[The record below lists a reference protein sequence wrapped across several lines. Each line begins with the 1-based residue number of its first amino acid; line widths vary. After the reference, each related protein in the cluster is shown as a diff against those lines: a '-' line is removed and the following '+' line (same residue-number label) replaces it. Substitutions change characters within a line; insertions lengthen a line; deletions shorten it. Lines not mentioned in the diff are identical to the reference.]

1 MKAKILVVVLLA
13 AVVLAAC
20 GGDDGGADGEVIVGD
35 DVTVKMFDNRFEF
48 TEIKIPVG
56 GSVTWVG
63 AGRNS
68 HNSVD
73 ADDAWSTEDVFGS
86 LDQFEGDEAVITYNE
101 AGEYTFFCTYHGNAD
116 GGEMAGVL
124 IVE

>member
-1 MKAKILVVVLLA
+1 MKARILGVALIA

-20 GGDDGGADGEVIVGD
+20 GGDDGEADGEVIAGD

-56 GSVTWVG
+56 ASVTWVG

-68 HNSVD
+68 HSSVD
-73 ADDAWSTEDVFGS
+73 ADDAWSTEDVFGN
-86 LDQFEGDEAVITYNE
+86 LDQFEGDEAAIIYNE
-101 AGEYTFFCTYHGNAD
+101 AGEYTFFCTYHGNAE
-116 GGEMAGVL
+116 GGGMAGVL

>member
-1 MKAKILVVVLLA
+1 MKVRILVVALIG
-13 AVVLAAC
+13 AVVLVAC
-20 GGDDGGADGEVIVGD
+20 GGDDGGADGEVIAGD

-48 TEIKIPVG
+48 TEIKISVG

-63 AGRNS
+63 AGRSS

-73 ADDAWSTEDVFGS
+73 ADGAWSTEDVFGS
-86 LDQFEGDEAVITYNE
+86 LDQFEGDEAAITYNE
-101 AGEYTFFCTYHGNAD
+101 AGEYTFFCTYHGNAE

>member
-1 MKAKILVVVLLA
+1 MKARILGVALIA

-20 GGDDGGADGEVIVGD
+20 GGDDGEADGEVISED

-68 HNSVD
+68 HSSVD
-73 ADDAWSTEDVFGS
+73 ADDAWSTEDVFGN
-86 LDQFEGDEAVITYNE
+86 LDQFEGDEAAIIYNE
-101 AGEYTFFCTYHGNAD
+101 AGEYTFFCTYHGNAE
-116 GGEMAGVL
+116 GGGMAGVL

>member
-1 MKAKILVVVLLA
+1 MKARILGVALIA

-20 GGDDGGADGEVIVGD
+20 GGDDGEADGEVIAGD

-63 AGRNS
+63 AVRNS
-68 HNSVD
+68 HSSVD
-73 ADDAWSTEDVFGS
+73 ADDAWSTEDVFGN
-86 LDQFEGDEAVITYNE
+86 LDQFEGDEAAIIYNE
-101 AGEYTFFCTYHGNAD
+101 AGEYTFFCTYHGNAE
-116 GGEMAGVL
+116 GGGMAGVL

>member
-1 MKAKILVVVLLA
+1 LKARILGVALIA

-20 GGDDGGADGEVIVGD
+20 GGDDGEAVGEVIAGD

-68 HNSVD
+68 HSSVD
-73 ADDAWSTEDVFGS
+73 ADDAWSTEDVFGN
-86 LDQFEGDEAVITYNE
+86 LDQFEGDEAAIIYNE
-101 AGEYTFFCTYHGNAD
+101 AGEYTFFCTYHGNAE
-116 GGEMAGVL
+116 GGGMAGVL